1 MALDDDPQRALQF
14 FADLGIAVLGL
25 GRSRLATAVP
35 GNDQLVYK
43 FAWRQLGLAENNLE
57 YRVYQ
62 QASPEL
68 RQVLAP
74 IDDLLASGV
83 LVQGRCQPSELGAEA
98 AQVLQVLS
106 GYGIVDGVVN
116 LGRYQ
121 NRIVCYDYALLG
133 TERFFQVTSP

>member
-1 MALDDDPQRALQF
+1 MDDDPQRVLQLC
-14 FADLGIAVLGL
+14 ADLGIPVLGL
-25 GRSRLATAVP
+25 GRSRLATPVP
-35 GNDQLVYK
+35 GNDHLVYK
-43 FAWRQLGLAENNLE
+43 FAWRQLGIAENNLE

-62 QASPEL
+62 QASDEL

-74 IDDLLASGV
+74 IEALLDSGV

-98 AQVLQVLS
+98 AQVLSILS

-121 NRIVCYDYALLG
+121 QRIVCYDYALLG
-133 TERFFQVTSP
+133 TERFFQITSP